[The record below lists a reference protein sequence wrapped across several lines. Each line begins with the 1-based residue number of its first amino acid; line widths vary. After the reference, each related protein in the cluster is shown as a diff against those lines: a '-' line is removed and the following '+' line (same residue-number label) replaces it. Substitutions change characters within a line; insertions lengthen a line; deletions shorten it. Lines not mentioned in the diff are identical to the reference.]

1 VSIGP
6 GGTSA
11 LLAAWYGAPAGLGP
25 PNMTK
30 GSDMERQ
37 LTFID
42 VDENRLELWL
52 KPDRVQLVVID
63 SRPELEAGELRRFA
77 SVLFAEYVARDLA
90 DHLAAARGRLQEAR
104 DRAGGG
110 EPGAGASSGHAA
122 DPAPGALVAAL
133 DGALRAID
141 ELAVAVAIPEP
152 LPVPVEFP
160 DALEDEPAP
169 VWRLGPD
176 EPAKPREPIVV
187 RPAGDRRYPLPQSLT
202 QALHR
207 PSPRSSPEAS
217 PRPSPEASLQASL
230 RAARRASRK
239 RSRGDRAEEAS
250 AIRWGGSIVAVR

>member
-1 VSIGP
+1 
-6 GGTSA
+6 
-11 LLAAWYGAPAGLGP
+11 
-25 PNMTK
+25 
-30 GSDMERQ
+30 MERQ

-77 SVLFAEYVARDLA
+77 SVLFAEYVARDLE
-90 DHLAAARGRLQEAR
+90 DRLAAVRGRLQEVR

-110 EPGAGASSGHAA
+110 DPAVGASSGPAA
-122 DPAPGALVAAL
+122 GPVPGELVAAI

-141 ELAVAVAIPEP
+141 DLAAAVAIPEP
-152 LPVPVEFP
+152 LPVPVEIDP
-160 DALEDEPAP
+160 DSLEEEPAP

-176 EPAKPREPIVV
+176 KPAKPREPIVV
-187 RPAGDRRYPLPQSLT
+187 RPAGERRYPLP
-202 QALHR
+202 
-207 PSPRSSPEAS
+207 RSSLRSAAQA
-217 PRPSPEASLQASL
+217 SPEASLQASL

-250 AIRWGGSIVAVR
+250 AIRWGGLIVAIR

>member
-1 VSIGP
+1 
-6 GGTSA
+6 
-11 LLAAWYGAPAGLGP
+11 
-25 PNMTK
+25 
-30 GSDMERQ
+30 MERQ

-52 KPDRVQLVVID
+52 KPDRVQLFVID

-90 DHLAAARGRLQEAR
+90 DRLAAARGRLQEAR
-104 DRAGGG
+104 DRVGGG
-110 EPGAGASSGHAA
+110 DPGAGASSGHAA
-122 DPAPGALVAAL
+122 APAPGELVAAL
-133 DGALRAID
+133 DRALRAID

-152 LPVPVEFP
+152 LPVPVEIDP
-160 DALEDEPAP
+160 DALEDGPAP

-187 RPAGDRRYPLPQSLT
+187 RPAGDRPYPLPQSLT
-202 QALHR
+202 QAWHR
-207 PSPRSSPEAS
+207 PSPG
-217 PRPSPEASLQASL
+217 PSPEASLQASL

-250 AIRWGGSIVAVR
+250 AIRWGVAPVVR